1 MFCYLLH
8 LFSNTSVLVALLYLV
23 IEQLHVVSLVVI
35 LFYSNLFLYFMFLN
49 NLLFSFA
56 SMTNERIVIN
66 N

>member
-1 MFCYLLH
+1 LH